1 MTRYYKNVKIV
12 SIDTYVREKGVWII
26 INTSKYTNHTKEEI
40 SEYLNIVKK
49 NIKRGKYIICTN
61 VNNEKNKKFIEKYKL
76 DSNKQKEMLNQLKV
90 EDFCYSVDNYNQPD
104 ERLYIFCKEYE
115 LNNWGT
121 IIKIEVYIKIVIKE
135 YDFIVIVSFHE
146 PEKRIKK
153 LF

>member
-1 MTRYYKNVKIV
+1 M
-12 SIDTYVREKGVWII
+12 
-26 INTSKYTNHTKEEI
+26 
-40 SEYLNIVKK
+40 
-49 NIKRGKYIICTN
+49 
-61 VNNEKNKKFIEKYKL
+61 